1 MLLLFSCLVISL
13 LIYVR
18 LCLDQLL
25 YCVWSVPNRE
35 VAECHLVDKLCNI
48 NTAAHLLYLLVLVD
62 RLATSS
68 YQPVN
73 K

>member
-1 MLLLFSCLVISL
+1 MLLFFSCLVISL

-35 VAECHLVDKLCNI
+35 VAEDKLCNI